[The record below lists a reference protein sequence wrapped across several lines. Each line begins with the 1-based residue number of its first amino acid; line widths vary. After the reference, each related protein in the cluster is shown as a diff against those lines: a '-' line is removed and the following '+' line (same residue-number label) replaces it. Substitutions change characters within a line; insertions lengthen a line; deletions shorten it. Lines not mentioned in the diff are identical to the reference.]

1 MTKKN
6 SKLTSKQGV
15 RIFSYFLL
23 SVPVKQKAEVS
34 PECSVC
40 STGLTILKF
49 VVGQNATEVNIIL
62 APGLHNSFLASRL
75 LLSADDLCKQF
86 GPRSGAT

>member
-1 MTKKN
+1 M
-6 SKLTSKQGV
+6 
-15 RIFSYFLL
+15 
-23 SVPVKQKAEVS
+23 PVKQKAGVS

-62 APGLHNSFLASRL
+62 APGLHNSL
-75 LLSADDLCKQF
+75 LT
-86 GPRSGAT
+86 SGDFCCLLKMFANSLDPDQD